1 MVEHAAVNR
10 VVVGSSPTSGASFI
24 GDFDNSCSPDTLL
37 TQNKALFD
45 QVDVSKWPKPVK
57 YRKKILAMIYRPGK
71 ARPSYR
77 VAWTVGGKRQMKSFP
92 TYSGEH
98 GAKKFAEDLVAGI
111 AKGSHAPLLTSKQAL
126 EAFNIIDLRA
136 EYKQASGRRVS
147 LVEAVSAFIAA
158 SKLLPENASLT
169 EAVRVFAQ
177 TQVTVKPKL
186 ITDAVSV
193 SFYRARA
200 WNPSRV
206 NAPASLPSMRAT
218 SRAG

>member
-1 MVEHAAVNR
+1 
-10 VVVGSSPTSGASFI
+10 
-24 GDFDNSCSPDTLL
+24 
-37 TQNKALFD
+37 
-45 QVDVSKWPKPVK
+45 
-57 YRKKILAMIYRPGK
+57 
-71 ARPSYR
+71 
-77 VAWTVGGKRQMKSFP
+77 MKSFA
-92 TYSGEH
+92 TCSGEH

-169 EAVRVFAQ
+169 EAARVFAQ
-177 TQVTVKPKL
+177 TLGTVKPKL